1 MEVLVEVLKY
11 VTYVLVVFS
20 VVFVIIRRNYLYPS
34 NSLLLF
40 FGLGSAI
47 ASASGSSMFNIFFML
62 LCDTVVF
69 ISVLFIMKDIR
80 KFRNKAAE

>member
-40 FGLGSAI
+40 FGLGGVI
-47 ASASGSSMFNIFFML
+47 ASARGNSMFNMFLML
-62 LCDTVVF
+62 LCDAVVF